1 MQEDLTNEYYHVN
14 TSELKYKQVEA
25 AALANTFNSAAD
37 KLESYYGKSVLKVC
51 MPHKNFGVSMLRC
64 LSSTMDNAWMMQ
76 NA

>member
-37 KLESYYGKSVLKVC
+37 KLES
-51 MPHKNFGVSMLRC
+51 
-64 LSSTMDNAWMMQ
+64 
-76 NA
+76 